1 MIPESYT
8 TPTVVND
15 LTAAAA
21 VNNDYKAMVCV
32 FLFGAEDSH
41 NSVIPLT
48 GTNRTR
54 YDSIRS
60 NIGISATASPLHT
73 LSTDWRLH
81 PNYVNIHSKF
91 VSGDIGIVFNV
102 GPLHEPITK
111 TQYTNKTKM
120 IPEQLFS
127 HNTQQSF
134 WMTSPTLEGITL
146 NGWMG
151 RANDLASTY
160 YNTTPYQEIQSTF
173 TLGDITQ
180 VIGWNSY
187 PSVLT
192 TAGAKTV
199 RTPTQFSSNILTD
212 LNSDRAQE
220 RQPRNNDIQK
230 ALALKTKTG
239 KKAQVDLNTALLALP
254 TNVNALFDSLPTNF
268 FAQQLRVVARTIYSR
283 TNLGHRRQMFFTGF
297 GTWDHHDTL
306 LTNHA
311 SQITLLDQGLGVFW
325 QALGLL
331 GLNDSVVTFTESD
344 FGRTLL
350 QNGSNGSDHGWG
362 GHRFIMGGPVT
373 GGLYGTPPDLSS
385 TGPDDI
391 GQGRLI
397 PTTSSDQMIATVLKW
412 WGIPEQHLNLVLPN
426 LDNFSAKVIPNIL

>member
-1 MIPESYT
+1 MIPSSYT
-8 TPTVVND
+8 DPVVVSD

-21 VNNDYKAMVCV
+21 SSSDYKAMVCV

-41 NSVIPLT
+41 NSIIPLT
-48 GTNRTR
+48 GNNRTV
-54 YDSIRS
+54 YDTIRS
-60 NIGISATASPLHT
+60 NMGISATATPLHT
-73 LSTDWRLH
+73 LNTNWRMH

-91 VSGDIGIVFNV
+91 LAGDVGIVFNV

-111 TQYTNKTKM
+111 AQYTSKTKQ

-151 RANDLASTY
+151 RANDLAGSY
-160 YNTTPYQEIQSTF
+160 YNPSPYQGIQSTF

-180 VIGWNSY
+180 VIGWESY

-192 TAGAKTV
+192 TSGSKTV
-199 RTPTQFSSNILTD
+199 RTPTQFNSKIVTDDNSNR
-212 LNSDRAQE
+212 SQE
-220 RQPRNNDIQK
+220 RVPRINDIQK
-230 ALALKTKTG
+230 LLADKTRIG
-239 KKAQVDLNTALLALP
+239 KKAQADLNSALQTLP
-254 TNVNALFDSLPTNF
+254 TNVNALFDAVPANF
-268 FAQQLRVVARTIYSR
+268 FAQQLRVVARAIYSR
-283 TNLGHRRQMFFTGF
+283 TNFGHRRQMFFTGF

-306 LTNHA
+306 LINHA

-325 QALGLL
+325 QALDLL
-331 GLNDSVVTFTESD
+331 GMNDSVVTFTESD

-350 QNGSNGSDHGWG
+350 QNGKNGSDHGWG
-362 GHRFIMGGPVT
+362 GHRYIMGGPVT

-397 PTTSSDQMIATVLKW
+397 PTTASDQMIGTVLKW

-426 LDNFSAKVIPNIL
+426 LDKFSTKVIPNIL